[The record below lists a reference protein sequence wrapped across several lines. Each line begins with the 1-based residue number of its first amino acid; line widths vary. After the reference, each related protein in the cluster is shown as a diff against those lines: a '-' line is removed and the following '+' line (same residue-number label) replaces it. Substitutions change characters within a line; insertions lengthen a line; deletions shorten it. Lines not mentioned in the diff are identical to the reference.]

1 MKMII
6 FFFYT
11 HYKDQKCS
19 RYSNF
24 AAAEFCIM
32 YVPVSIQRADH
43 SEEEGLCPCLVVHI
57 SYGISCV
64 SVEVQIITGLHNCSG
79 MLEF

>member
-1 MKMII
+1 MIV

-11 HYKDQKCS
+11 PYKDQK
-19 RYSNF
+19 YSWYSSF

-32 YVPVSIQRADH
+32 YVPVSIQQADH
-43 SEEEGLCPCLVVHI
+43 SEEEGLCPYLVVHK

-64 SVEVQIITGLHNCSG
+64 SVEVQITTGLHNCSG
-79 MLEF
+79 MSEF